1 MSADSPPF
9 TLRRLLLP
17 NGAEIAFRQ
26 GGSGALRLL
35 YIHGLGSNMHTWHK
49 NLPAVAR
56 RAQYAAVDLPGYGY
70 SGTGDHPY
78 TMPFFAEC
86 IEDLVQLL
94 RWEEVVLVG
103 HSMGGQVALN
113 VALRKRIRLR
123 GLILLAPAGLERF
136 REREK
141 TLLRG
146 LNTPMLFRRMKA
158 EQIRRAISANFFR
171 FPADA
176 HSLIEQRIALR
187 EEPHFPA
194 YCAMIAQCV
203 NAMLDQD
210 LPPRLAEID
219 RPALLLF
226 GAQDALIPN
235 RLLHPTLTTK
245 RLARR
250 SARRIRGSR
259 LLMLEACG
267 HFLHWE
273 CAGRVNQ
280 AILKFMDE
288 WS

>member
-1 MSADSPPF
+1 M
-9 TLRRLLLP
+9 LLP

-26 GGSGALRLL
+26 GGKGALRLL

-56 RAQYAAVDLPGYGY
+56 RAQYVAVDLPGYGY
-70 SGTGDHPY
+70 SGRGDHPC

-86 IEDLVQLL
+86 VEDLLQLL

-141 TLLRG
+141 RLLRG
-146 LNTPMLFRRMKA
+146 LNTPMLFRNMRA
-158 EQIRRAISANFFR
+158 EQIRQSIAANFFR

-176 HSLIEQRIALR
+176 RALIEQRIALR
-187 EEPHFPA
+187 NEPHFPA
-194 YCAMIAQCV
+194 YCETVSRCV
-203 NAMLDQD
+203 HAMLDQD
-210 LPPRLAEID
+210 LYPRLGDIELAT
-219 RPALLLF
+219 LLLF

-235 RLLHPTLTTK
+235 RLLHPTLSTAQ
-245 RLARR
+245 LARR
-250 SARRIRGSR
+250 SAKR
-259 LLMLEACG
+259 LRNSSLLLLEECG

-280 AILKFMDE
+280 AILRFMDE